1 MEKIIDP
8 ISVDLLKAELTPEKK
23 LCDTNKAGNEIYV
36 VDGIDSPNVLLEIG
50 RLREIAFRD
59 SGGGTG
65 QPIDLDEFDTTTDR
79 PYKQIIIWDPDAS
92 AIIGGYRFILGP
104 DIKMQEDGQPH
115 ITSSH
120 MFRYSERFI
129 RDYLPHT
136 MELGRSFVTPEYQSS
151 KAGAKAIFALD
162 NLWDGIAAVILQH
175 PNIMYLLGKMTIYP
189 TYDKSCRELIEHFL
203 WKHFPDPDE
212 LARPKQPVDVEVD
225 GRLLNLILKDDDF
238 KSDYRNLKEAIR
250 KLGSGIPPLVNSY
263 MNTSPT
269 LRMLGTGVND
279 EFFDA
284 YDTGILVCYD
294 EMYAEKRD
302 RHREPYFRHLA
313 EKMRSRFPAMSQ
325 EAEEMA
331 EKLKQ
336 KKEGDRMRRFNAFL
350 ARQKDNV
357 VQAEKRLRKSLSRKK
372 KKEKV
377 EP

>member
-8 ISVDLLKAELTPEKK
+8 VSVELLKAELTPEKK

-50 RLREIAFRD
+50 RLREVAFRD

-65 QPIDLDEFDTTTDR
+65 LSVDLDEFDTTTDR
-79 PYKQIIIWDPDAS
+79 PYKQIIIWDPEAS

-162 NLWDGIAAVILQH
+162 NLWDGITAVILQH
-175 PNIMYLLGKMTIYP
+175 PKIMYLLGKMTIYP

-238 KSDYRNLKEAIR
+238 KSDYRNLKDAIR

-313 EKMRSRFPAMSQ
+313 ESIRKRFPAMSQ
-325 EAEEMA
+325 EAEEVA
-331 EKLKQ
+331 EKLKE
-336 KKEGDRMRRFNAFL
+336 KKEGDRMRRFNDFL
-350 ARQKDNV
+350 ARQKANV
-357 VQAEKRLRKSLSRKK
+357 AQAEKRLRKSLSRKK
-372 KKEKV
+372 KKEEV

>member
-8 ISVDLLKAELTPEKK
+8 VSVELLKAELTPEKK

-50 RLREIAFRD
+50 RLREVAFRD

-65 QPIDLDEFDTTTDR
+65 LSVDLDEFDTTTDR
-79 PYKQIIIWDPDAS
+79 PYKQIIIWDPEAS

-104 DIKMQEDGQPH
+104 DVKMQEDGQPH

-120 MFRYSERFI
+120 MFRYSDRFI

-162 NLWDGIAAVILQH
+162 NLWDGITAVILQH

-331 EKLKQ
+331 EKLKV

>member
-136 MELGRSFVTPEYQSS
+136 MIEVRNEGGEVVMRDYTGE
-151 KAGAKAIFALD
+151 
-162 NLWDGIAAVILQH
+162 DG
-175 PNIMYLLGKMTIYP
+175 YLP
-189 TYDKSCRELIEHFL
+189 
-203 WKHFPDPDE
+203 
-212 LARPKQPVDVEVD
+212 A
-225 GRLLNLILKDDDF
+225 
-238 KSDYRNLKEAIR
+238 
-250 KLGSGIPPLVNSY
+250 
-263 MNTSPT
+263 
-269 LRMLGTGVND
+269 
-279 EFFDA
+279 
-284 YDTGILVCYD
+284 
-294 EMYAEKRD
+294 
-302 RHREPYFRHLA
+302 
-313 EKMRSRFPAMSQ
+313 FPAVPGRYTYR
-325 EAEEMA
+325 EVLAP
-331 EKLKQ
+331 
-336 KKEGDRMRRFNAFL
+336 EGYF
-350 ARQKDNV
+350 Q
-357 VQAEKRLRKSLSRKK
+357 
-372 KKEKV
+372 
-377 EP
+377 

>member
-8 ISVDLLKAELTPEKK
+8 VSVELLKAELTPEKK

-50 RLREIAFRD
+50 RLREVAFRD

-65 QPIDLDEFDTTTDR
+65 LSVDLDEFDTTTDR
-79 PYKQIIIWDPDAS
+79 PYKQIIIWDPEAS

-104 DIKMQEDGQPH
+104 DVKMQEDGQPH

-120 MFRYSERFI
+120 MFRYSDRFI
-129 RDYLPHT
+129 RDYLLHT

-162 NLWDGIAAVILQH
+162 NLWDGITAVILQH

-269 LRMLGTGVND
+269 LRMLGTGIND

-313 EKMRSRFPAMSQ
+313 ESIRKRFPAMSQ
-325 EAEEMA
+325 EAEEVA
-331 EKLKQ
+331 EKLKE